1 MKHETRMGQAVEVRE
16 GDDGEGIRVTG
27 YAAVFNQETD
37 ICGFFRERILPGAF
51 SDAIGKDDV
60 VFLVN
65 HHGLPLARTRSGTLK
80 LSEDDHGLKIETEL
94 DPNDPDVQALVPK
107 MQRGDLDKMSFAFSA
122 VKETW
127 DETVDPPMR
136 SVEKAEL
143 YDVSVVTNPAYEGTE
158 IGLRSL
164 QSHRDSLSPQR
175 KSSAVSLS
183 KRRMHLGLVHMEQAN
198 SK

>member
-94 DPNDPDVQALVPK
+94 DPNDPDVQALIPK

-164 QSHRDSLSPQR
+164 QTHRENLSPQR
-175 KSSAVSLS
+175 KSSAVSVS
-183 KRRMHLGLVHMEQAN
+183 KRRMQLGLVQMEQAN